1 MSSFSIASCACV
13 LFNCSP
19 NIPTAV
25 GLSCYIEL
33 TVVEALTWNTNKQ
46 KGFVNTVFFFFF
58 HERFLSGKLQVR
70 AIFCSWI
77 ILLCIYV
84 FC

>member
-13 LFNCSP
+13 LFHCSP
-19 NIPTAV
+19 NIPSAV

-46 KGFVNTVFFFFF
+46 KGFVNTVFFFF
-58 HERFLSGKLQVR
+58 HERFLSGKLQVN
-70 AIFCSWI
+70 
-77 ILLCIYV
+77 
-84 FC
+84 